1 MNSFPQEVI
10 DKIEWYVY
18 RLIDPRN
25 GETFYVGKGKG
36 NRVFAHIRQE
46 ASIKKDDLDPKLER
60 IRDIDISG
68 FKVAHIIHRHGLDEN
83 TAMEVEAAL
92 IDSYSGL
99 TNIASGAGSSET
111 GVMHAKEI
119 IAQYAAE
126 EAEIMHKALIITVNR
141 SSLEKSLYN
150 ATRYAWKLSLKK
162 AQKAELVLPAVKGLI
177 VGAFVPEKWLP
188 AKKEN
193 FPDVALDDRPGRI
206 GFIGNEASLET
217 LKYYKGKRVPDI
229 YRKRGAANPVRYTW

>member
-10 DKIEWYVY
+10 NNIGWYVY

-36 NRVFAHIRQE
+36 NRIFAHIRQE
-46 ASIKKDDLDPKLER
+46 ASIKQDDLDPKLER
-60 IRDIDISG
+60 IRDINISG
-68 FKVAHIIHRHGLDEN
+68 FEVAHIIHRHGLDEN
-83 TAMEVEAAL
+83 TSIEVEAAL
-92 IDSYSGL
+92 IDAYSGL

-119 IAQYAAE
+119 IVQYAAE
-126 EAEIMHKALIITVNR
+126 EAVFKHKALIITVNR

-150 ATRYAWKLSLKK
+150 ATRYAWKLSIKK
-162 AQKAELVLPAVKGLI
+162 AKKAELVLPAVKGLI
-177 VGAFVPEKWLP
+177 VGAYVPEKWLP

-206 GFIGNEASLET
+206 GFVGHEAALDI
-217 LKYYKGKRVPDI
+217 LKHYKGKRVPDS
-229 YRKRGAANPVRYTW
+229 YRKPGAANPVRYAW